1 MPCAYYKRR
10 AKNRSNQKDPCFV
23 VLLPLKHNSLYSAAP
38 TQNASS
44 CRTMQFQ
51 PGGLFTL
58 GRSGRRWVA
67 RGNAT
72 GLDQKMVARRP
83 QLSVKQTV
91 ENDAVFQIRQ
101 TLDFYLPHSKNFWN
115 SYSGNASGL
124 LLGLS
129 HSPPLDSPR
138 AYPRAKMIILT
149 KQMKRCLAQMWSWSQ
164 KVLYLAVL
172 FVLLGF
178 LFRDQGT
185 TGLLF
190 AAAPVVII
198 FVYIAY
204 KHLKIG

>member
-1 MPCAYYKRR
+1 
-10 AKNRSNQKDPCFV
+10 
-23 VLLPLKHNSLYSAAP
+23 
-38 TQNASS
+38 
-44 CRTMQFQ
+44 
-51 PGGLFTL
+51 
-58 GRSGRRWVA
+58 
-67 RGNAT
+67 
-72 GLDQKMVARRP
+72 MVARRP

-115 SYSGNASGL
+115 SYSRNASGL

-198 FVYIAY
+198 FVYITY
-204 KHLKIG
+204 KHLRIG